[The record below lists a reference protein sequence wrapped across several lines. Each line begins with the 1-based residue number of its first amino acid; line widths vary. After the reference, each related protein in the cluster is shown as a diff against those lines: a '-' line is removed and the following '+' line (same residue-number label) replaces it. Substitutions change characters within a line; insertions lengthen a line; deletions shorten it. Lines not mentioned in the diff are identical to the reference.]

1 MITHGA
7 VVTVSL
13 LFVIHRKLA
22 KLSWRTTSQK
32 TKRKIWTWIKMPRNL
47 VRFIPLLQFSLFL
60 RSSSKGPECT
70 YKLVLVFQ
78 VMTKKRA
85 VAARQKTPAVNRR
98 GETKIRTR
106 GKRTTRTEGSAG
118 ARRAAVGAR
127 AARSGPEKCETR
139 SSEVTTTT
147 MTATMSKRTL
157 AEAAGRTAVEA
168 RMKEGTEAAAG
179 AAAPPRHAAIAVA
192 GTRRGVRV
200 EVTARGDQTPAMQ
213 ATVNKMCRVDK
224 MSISLW
230 CMFVFKDVAA
240 LCQ

>member
-1 MITHGA
+1 
-7 VVTVSL
+7 
-13 LFVIHRKLA
+13 
-22 KLSWRTTSQK
+22 
-32 TKRKIWTWIKMPRNL
+32 
-47 VRFIPLLQFSLFL
+47 
-60 RSSSKGPECT
+60 
-70 YKLVLVFQ
+70 
-78 VMTKKRA
+78 MTKKRA

-98 GETKIRTR
+98 GETKIGTK
-106 GKRTTRTEGSAG
+106 GKRTKRTEGSAG
-118 ARRAAVGAR
+118 ASRAAVGAR

-139 SSEVTTTT
+139 SSEATMTTT

-157 AEAAGRTAVEA
+157 AEAAGRTAAEA

-230 CMFVFKDVAA
+230 CMFVFKDAAA
-240 LCQ
+240 LCPWPPGPVVANAELKRFFISETRRTLF